1 MSKSRVR
8 LLTSAGIR
16 PFVLLLMLVC
26 WFAKPLSAGD
36 KPHALN
42 VMHFLRPGLPAIA
55 DLDGDNIPDLA
66 SGVRTALTAQG
77 YSYRVDLDLST
88 NPEAKTFNV
97 VSQDSTGLN
106 IEAVDIDGDH
116 DLDLLVSGRLSPRPI
131 GIWVNDGRGRFT
143 RGDPAGY
150 VLQTSQT
157 MRRFQPADFSTTP
170 VLHFGRRPQMALDR
184 QPSSPGESR
193 YFSGQIHFPPSNF
206 SDISTGS
213 ARFRAP
219 PNPNS

>member
-8 LLTSAGIR
+8 FLTSAGIR
-16 PFVLLLMLVC
+16 PFFLLLMMVC
-26 WFAKPLSAGD
+26 WFTKPLSAGD
-36 KPHALN
+36 KPHGLN
-42 VMHFLRPGLPAIA
+42 LLHFLRPGLPAIA

-77 YSYRVDLDLST
+77 YSYRVDLDLSAS
-88 NPEAKTFNV
+88 PGARAFNV

-143 RGDPAGY
+143 RGDPARY

-157 MRRFQPADFSTTP
+157 KARIRQADLGARP
-170 VLHFGRRPQMALDR
+170 VLYFGRRPQMALDR
-184 QPSSPGESR
+184 QQQSFRAGQ
-193 YFSGQIHFPPSNF
+193 YFSGEVHFPPSDLF
-206 SDISTGS
+206 DISTGPV
-213 ARFRAP
+213 RFRAP
-219 PNPNS
+219 PYSNI